1 MSGAFGVGSDERWVE
16 WSRQQFHLLA
26 VGGVWGVPRSGLVFT
41 RTGEDTLAL
50 TEVMPYDP
58 AMPVTARRLFD
69 QQAGDFLA
77 IQGYMKRAGI
87 TTHDL
92 TGMFEED

>member
-1 MSGAFGVGSDERWVE
+1 
-16 WSRQQFHLLA
+16 
-26 VGGVWGVPRSGLVFT
+26 
-41 RTGEDTLAL
+41 
-50 TEVMPYDP
+50 MPYDP
-58 AMPVTARRLFD
+58 AMPLTPRRLFD
-69 QQAGDFLA
+69 QQAGDFQA